1 MKIYVLTGRFCSGK
15 TEEKKPEM
23 AISFGEK
30 GRDGRERSLV
40 EGEGVT
46 KPVFTI

>member
-23 AISFGEK
+23 AISFEEK
-30 GRDGRERSLV
+30 GRDGRERRLV
-40 EGEGVT
+40 GEGVT